1 MRRFIQDIKG
11 KLVKLNI
18 NACGNLYKI
27 MWGKNSRNYVGA
39 GGGCRNCGHVTSTAL
54 LRISQGPTRI
64 FPTIFHK
71 KCDSFLNISQNTITK
86 N

>member
-1 MRRFIQDIKG
+1 MIMRRFIQDIKG

-39 GGGCRNCGHVTSTAL
+39 GGGVSK
-54 LRISQGPTRI
+54 LRA
-64 FPTIFHK
+64 
-71 KCDSFLNISQNTITK
+71 CDVDCASQNIPRT
-86 N
+86 NAYLSYNLS